1 MKLVISDLSATDA
14 LRLVLNHSI
23 WRSHTR
29 PLWSFDYDDKD
40 VVIWLLVLHCGRD
53 KAACNAV

>member
-1 MKLVISDLSATDA
+1 MKLVISDLTIRYGD
-14 LRLVLNHSI
+14 
-23 WRSHTR
+23 HTLR
-29 PLWSFDYDDKD
+29 PLWLFDDDDKD